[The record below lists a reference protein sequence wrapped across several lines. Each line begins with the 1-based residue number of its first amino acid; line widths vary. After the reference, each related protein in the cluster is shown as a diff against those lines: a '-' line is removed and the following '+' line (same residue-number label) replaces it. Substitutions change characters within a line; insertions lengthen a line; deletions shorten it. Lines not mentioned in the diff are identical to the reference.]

1 MPTVAGYASFSWR
14 SSTVGSRGREGRASR
29 VRPPRIFVPVPS
41 GALEHVDSILEAGG
55 EPVVLGLPT
64 ERPVGG
70 VALYREW
77 VADWTEAFCST
88 NKLDALLLS
97 ATEPAE
103 LAGLLLAA
111 LRLDLP
117 TVTVPTN
124 SPFTVALAALGFV
137 SLDEDPARVVVE
149 LARTGRPRP
158 RELVEGFSLANAL
171 RAGLTLGSGPE
182 LLVHLAAIARETG
195 VAGFSQMI
203 RVLTPESPKVADPG
217 SSWFEAHGTA
227 GLFAYLGDVL
237 HDTGTVTA
245 RLKESLPPAP
255 AAPEES
261 DGSRLVFVRGRAS
274 GTEILCRVD
283 EGVVEVSGSCRF
295 YPSER
300 AAVRAVHDTAVY
312 PADLLVV
319 GGCGPRGGPGLLK
332 LDRLG
337 STLVETGLAGV
348 VPVLTDGLPPEGV
361 VGVWASLAAPEAAAG
376 GVIGRLRHGDSLR
389 LDLAEGLIRTGVKA
403 EELSG
408 REPFASS
415 IPPGFGYANRYS
427 RTALPALEGAG
438 FG

>member
-1 MPTVAGYASFSWR
+1 MAAGYASYSWR
-14 SSTVGSRGREGRASR
+14 SSTTGSHVPEDHAPRGRA
-29 VRPPRIFVPVPS
+29 PRIFVPVPS
-41 GALEHVDSILEAGG
+41 EALEHIDSILEAGG

-64 ERPVGG
+64 ERPAGG
-70 VALYREW
+70 VALHREW

-97 ATEPAE
+97 ATELAQ

-117 TVTVPTN
+117 TVVVSTN

-137 SLDEDPARVVVE
+137 PLDEDPARVVVR
-149 LARTGRPRP
+149 LAKTGRPRP

-171 RAGLTLGSGPE
+171 RAGLALGSGPE

-203 RVLTPESPKVADPG
+203 RVLTPESPKVADPD
-217 SSWFEAHGTA
+217 SYWFEAHGAA

-237 HDTGTVTA
+237 HDTGTVTG

-255 AAPEES
+255 ATPQES
-261 DGSRLVFVRGRAS
+261 GGSRLVFLRGRAS

-283 EGVVEVSGSCRF
+283 GGAAEVSGNCRF

-300 AAVRAVHDTAVY
+300 AAIRAVNDAAVHQE
-312 PADLLVV
+312 DLLVV
-319 GGCGPRGGPGLLK
+319 GGCGPRGGPGLLR
-332 LDRLG
+332 LSCLG
-337 STLVETGLAGV
+337 STLDETGLAGL
-348 VPVLTDGLPPEGV
+348 VPVLTDGLPPEGAP
-361 VGVWASLAAPEAAAG
+361 GIWASLAAPEAATG
-376 GVIGRLRHGDSLR
+376 GVIGRLRHGDFLR
-389 LDLAEGLIRTGVKA
+389 LDLAEGLIRTGIRA
-403 EELSG
+403 EELGG

-415 IPPGFGYANRYS
+415 VSPGFGYATRYS